1 MSGKRFIVVP
11 KSNFD
16 DQTTLKGAAAEQENT
31 HNTPIHDHVAIA
43 AAPAT
48 LPKMSDRENGRAE
61 IKEGSCREARSGRT
75 EQ

>member
-16 DQTTLKGAAAEQENT
+16 DRTIWEGNKRNT
-31 HNTPIHDHVAIA
+31 DNTAIHDHVAIA

-48 LPKMSDRENGRAE
+48 FPKMSDRENG
-61 IKEGSCREARSGRT
+61 
-75 EQ
+75 